1 MTPRLTAWSQGFAAM
16 INETHLQA
24 IDVLADSFHSFTAHP
39 NISHLPYPLVR
50 LPSFLT
56 ASAFE
61 RVRRAL
67 SELAFRR
74 RHSDLYEFE
83 QTVDLKHV
91 AHPVI
96 RELCTELYSER
107 FVQAISR
114 IVGRPLST
122 TNVDI
127 SGQRYRRGNFL
138 LCHDDRLDSRRVA
151 MMIYLTDEG
160 EWRESYGGLLERLG
174 TDHRGHA
181 LLDGRHSALSS
192 PDSNTAAFFEVTAF
206 SYHQVTLMRDS
217 APDRLSITLWFHDQ
231 PGVGLMPSASA
242 IPIRFPSDG
251 WQQAFT
257 ASHRHCYQPA
267 NFSKLMHSIPHGL
280 VAGKP
285 LFCLYGPS
293 SYASEEACSKFVCL
307 LSSDVPVSGFERLRW
322 AYATSWS
329 IDGRVN
335 GSVKTIEI
343 PVTRTSEDAIADL
356 LLLPELILDDNDGQ
370 VSVEQSAFAKPR
382 LLNELENKK

>member
-1 MTPRLTAWSQGFAAM
+1 MEM

-24 IDVLADSFHSFTAHP
+24 IDALADSFHSFAAHP
-39 NISHLPYPLVR
+39 IISHLPYPLVK
-50 LPSFLT
+50 LPSFLA

-61 RVRRAL
+61 RIKQAL
-67 SELAFRR
+67 GELAFRR

-91 AHPVI
+91 ANPIIH
-96 RELCTELYSER
+96 ELCTELYSER
-107 FVQAISR
+107 FVRAISR
-114 IVGRPLST
+114 IVGRPLSR

-127 SGQRYRRGNFL
+127 SGQRYQKGNFL

-160 EWRESYGGLLERLG
+160 EWRESYGGLLERLR

-181 LLDGRHSALSS
+181 LIDSGHSALSS

-206 SYHQVTLMRDS
+206 SYHQVTPMRDS
-217 APDRLSITLWFHDQ
+217 APDRLSITLWFHDE
-231 PGVGLMPSASA
+231 PDVELTPSVSA
-242 IPIRFPSDG
+242 IPISFPSEG

-257 ASHRHCYQPA
+257 ANHRYRYQPA
-267 NFSKLMHSIPHGL
+267 NLPSLMRSVPRGFT
-280 VAGKP
+280 AGKP

-293 SYASEEACSKFVCL
+293 SYAFEEVCSKFVCL

-322 AYATSWS
+322 TYATSWS

-335 GSVKTIEI
+335 KSVKVIEI
-343 PVTRTSEDAIADL
+343 PVTRICDDAIPAPL
-356 LLLPELILDDNDGQ
+356 FLPELIFDDDDNQ
-370 VSVEQSAFAKPR
+370 ISVGEGRVAFAKPR
-382 LLNELENKK
+382 GR